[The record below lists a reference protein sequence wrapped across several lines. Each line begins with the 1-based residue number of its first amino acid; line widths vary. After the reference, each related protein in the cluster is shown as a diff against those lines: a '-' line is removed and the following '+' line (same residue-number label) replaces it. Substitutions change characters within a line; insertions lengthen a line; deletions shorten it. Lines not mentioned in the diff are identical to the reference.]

1 MRFSEYLD
9 RAAGLFPN
17 HEVFIDSDHR
27 LNFRDACDYTHKIA
41 NALTTSLNLKAGAKV
56 AVFSPN
62 AVSGYL
68 SILGVNRADLIWVPI
83 NNRNSLDT
91 NIELLQFFDV
101 ECLLFH
107 SDFEDDILEVK
118 KHVPGITNIV
128 CINAKSE
135 HGPSL
140 EMLTENCSN
149 QYPRV
154 KEDPEA
160 PAIILATG
168 GTTGPSKGVV
178 QTQRGVEMAT
188 DMQIDAMQLEHM
200 RYLVVAP
207 ITHAAGLMI
216 PAVYALGG
224 ATVMLPGFDPKQVLD
239 AVQREKITHL
249 YLPPTAIYALLDY
262 PHLDDYDFSSVQQ
275 FICGSSPIAPERLR
289 QAATVFGPC
298 MVEWYGQSET
308 LFPTLTKTA
317 EDYLDA
323 AGNFREAVLTST
335 GRPAQNCWV
344 EIMDDDGNILGAG
357 EKGEIVIRGS
367 SVMAGYYKNPEATAE
382 VSMFDWHHTGDMG
395 IKDEDGFITIVD
407 RKKDMIISGGF
418 NVFPVEVEKV
428 LNSHPAIRD
437 CAVIG
442 VPDEKWGEA
451 VKAVVKLND
460 GLQVEGDE
468 LIALC
473 KKELG
478 SVKAPKT
485 VEFWDDLPL
494 SPVGK
499 VLKRDVRET
508 FWKGHARAVN

>member
-9 RAAGLFPN
+9 RAAGLYPDDEAF
-17 HEVFIDSDHR
+17 VDGDHR
-27 LNFRDACDYTHKIA
+27 LSFRDSCDYTHKVA
-41 NALTTSLNLKAGAKV
+41 NALTTNLQLKAGAKV

-68 SILGVNRADLIWVPI
+68 SILGVNRADLVWIPL
-83 NNRNSLDT
+83 NYRNALDA
-91 NIELLQFFDV
+91 NIELLEFFDV

-107 SDFEDDILEVK
+107 SKFEDDIAEVRK
-118 KHVPGITNIV
+118 RLPTLTAIV
-128 CINAKSE
+128 CIDAESE

-140 EMLTENCSN
+140 ETLTKGCSN

-154 KEDPEA
+154 KEDPLA

-188 DMQIDAMQLEHM
+188 DMQIDAMKLEHM

-216 PAVYALGG
+216 PAVYALCG
-224 ATVMLPGFDPKQVLD
+224 ATVMLPGFDPKEVLETIE
-239 AVQREKITHL
+239 REKITHL

-262 PHLDDYDFSSVQQ
+262 PNLKDYDCSSLHT
-275 FICGSSPIAPERLR
+275 FICGASPIAPERFR
-289 QAATVFGPC
+289 QAVSVFGPC
-298 MVEWYGQSET
+298 MSEWYGQSET
-308 LFPTLTKTA
+308 LFPTLSKTA

-323 AGNFREAVLTST
+323 DGNFREDVLMST
-335 GRPAQNCWV
+335 GRALQNCWV
-344 EIMDDDGNILGAG
+344 EIMDDDGNILGQG
-357 EKGEIVIRGS
+357 EKGEIVIRGT
-367 SVMAGYYKNPEATAE
+367 SVMAGYYKNVEATEE
-382 VSMFDWHHTGDMG
+382 VSEFGWHHTTDMG
-395 IKDEDGFITIVD
+395 IKDKEGYITIVD

-418 NVFPVEVEKV
+418 NVFPVEIEKV

-437 CAVIG
+437 CAVVG
-442 VPDEKWGEA
+442 VPHEKWGEA
-451 VKAVVKLND
+451 IKAVVQLNE
-460 GLQVEGDE
+460 GAQVEGDE

-473 KKELG
+473 KDKLG

-485 VEFWDDLPL
+485 VEFWDELPL